1 MTLKELKKILDS
13 TGYPVAYSHFN
24 EYKKTPYIT
33 YLVSD
38 SPNYFA
44 DNTAY
49 KKIDSVQIELYT
61 DKKDIHAEEKLE
73 KILDDNNICYTSS
86 ETYIESQGLFQKIY
100 EMEMMK

>member
-44 DNTAY
+44 DNIAY

-61 DKKDIHAEEKLE
+61 DKKDLDAEGNLE
-73 KILDDNNICYTSS
+73 KILDANDICYTSS
-86 ETYIESQGLFQKIY
+86 ETYIESQELFLKIY
-100 EMEMMK
+100 ETEMIK